1 MTATRGT
8 NRVEVTLIV
17 LAALAIHALALILQ
31 VVDPRF
37 DLDTAEL
44 TAVTTATVAIFLL
57 VVRLLLRKEKPAK
70 LKKKEEEEDGFYSR
84 VEPTANLS
92 GAILFLA
99 ILAGAIILTVP
110 LVLSITY
117 IKDNPEAALRVF
129 PLASAS
135 VGLVIGLVVAYVG
148 NDPQGEK
155 VTFQAALRIVATWVG
170 IFAAFGAGVGA
181 LIV

>member
-70 LKKKEEEEDGFYSR
+70 LKKEEEEDGFYSR

>member
-1 MTATRGT
+1 M
-8 NRVEVTLIV
+8 
-17 LAALAIHALALILQ
+17 
-31 VVDPRF
+31 
-37 DLDTAEL
+37 
-44 TAVTTATVAIFLL
+44 L

-70 LKKKEEEEDGFYSR
+70 LKKEEEEDGFYSR